1 MKRGAS
7 RGVGISSASG
17 GLQLDKDD
25 FVADFL
31 RALIRDLAPP
41 ISPKHEGDLPDI
53 DEDELDPVKRP
64 VLHPEAVPPLASGE
78 WERLVTTCRQRIGV
92 LIGRLSKRL
101 NVLPTGPDAAASLAG
116 KVLTVMCLLQK
127 LRMKQPPEGSALN
140 ASHRL
145 ESLVAVS
152 QLRSVFKVAMR
163 AMYASGGLA
172 EALEANMRWVGGSPL
187 ARCRDALGSTRDW
200 CRFRRLQ

>member
-1 MKRGAS
+1 MKHGAS

-41 ISPKHEGDLPDI
+41 ISPKHEGDLLDI

-64 VLHPEAVPPLASGE
+64 VLHPEAFPPLASGE

-101 NVLPTGPDAAASLAG
+101 NVLPTGPDAAASRAG
-116 KVLTVMCLLQK
+116 KVLDSHVSAPEVTHEAAAGRQRAQCFLP
-127 LRMKQPPEGSALN
+127 LREPGCGFPAALCIQSCD
-140 ASHRL
+140 AGDECEWWPR
-145 ESLVAVS
+145 
-152 QLRSVFKVAMR
+152 
-163 AMYASGGLA
+163 GGFG
-172 EALEANMRWVGGSPL
+172 N
-187 ARCRDALGSTRDW
+187 
-200 CRFRRLQ
+200 

>member
-64 VLHPEAVPPLASGE
+64 VLHPEAVLRRMGTARNNLQTANWRLDWPIEQAVERFADWAGRRGLSRGQGADSHVSAPEVTHEAAAGRQRAQCFPPLREPGCGFPAALCIQSCDAGDVCE
-78 WERLVTTCRQRIGV
+78 WWPRG
-92 LIGRLSKRL
+92 GF
-101 NVLPTGPDAAASLAG
+101 
-116 KVLTVMCLLQK
+116 
-127 LRMKQPPEGSALN
+127 GS
-140 ASHRL
+140 
-145 ESLVAVS
+145 
-152 QLRSVFKVAMR
+152 Q
-163 AMYASGGLA
+163 Y
-172 EALEANMRWVGGSPL
+172 
-187 ARCRDALGSTRDW
+187 ALG
-200 CRFRRLQ
+200 RRIAACSMP